1 MANRN
6 NQDYSADK
14 PNVSQMRAKTFQRSR
29 LYLQLITILA
39 IALAFSLGVSI
50 FFKVENITVSGTN
63 RYSAWTVAEASG
75 IQKGD
80 NLLFFGRAG
89 AQVRIKQAL
98 NYVENVRIGIKLP
111 GTVNI
116 FIEEVPVVYSVKDH
130 DGNWWIMTS
139 DGKLLEKANGAEA
152 GNHTVIEGVVLNDPT
167 EGEQATAWEAP
178 PELDAEGN
186 PIPSATTNA
195 DRLKAA
201 LLIAQQLERNEILG
215 EAASICVESLQQL
228 KVQYG
233 SRYEVRLGDVSEM
246 DGKIAAMKSAIAQM
260 GVFQTGILEVSNT
273 DGKWQVVYRQG

>member
-152 GNHTVIEGVVLNDPT
+152 GNHTVIEGVVLNDPA

-178 PELDAEGN
+178 PELDTEGN
-186 PIPSATTNA
+186 PIPSATANA

-215 EAASICVESLQQL
+215 EAASIYVESLQQL

-260 GVFQTGILEVSNT
+260 GEFQTGILEVSNT

>member
-215 EAASICVESLQQL
+215 EAASIYVESLQQL

-260 GVFQTGILEVSNT
+260 GEFQTGILEVSNT

>member
-178 PELDAEGN
+178 PELDTEGN

-215 EAASICVESLQQL
+215 EAASIYVESLQQL

-260 GVFQTGILEVSNT
+260 GEFQTGILEVSNT

>member
-50 FFKVENITVSGTN
+50 FFKVETITVSGTN

-178 PELDAEGN
+178 PELDTEGN

-215 EAASICVESLQQL
+215 EAASIYVESLQQL

-260 GVFQTGILEVSNT
+260 GEFQTGILEVSNT

>member
-215 EAASICVESLQQL
+215 EAASIYVESLQQL

-233 SRYEVRLGDVSEM
+233 SRYEVRLGDASEM

-260 GVFQTGILEVSNT
+260 GEFQTGILEVSNT

>member
-50 FFKVENITVSGTN
+50 FFKVETITVSGTN

-178 PELDAEGN
+178 PELDTEGN

-215 EAASICVESLQQL
+215 EAASISVESLQQL

-260 GVFQTGILEVSNT
+260 GEFQTGILEVSNT

>member
-178 PELDAEGN
+178 PELDTDGN

>member
-178 PELDAEGN
+178 PELDTDGN

-260 GVFQTGILEVSNT
+260 GEFQTGILEVSNT

>member
-152 GNHTVIEGVVLNDPT
+152 GNHTVIEGVVLNDPA

-178 PELDAEGN
+178 PELDTEGN
-186 PIPSATTNA
+186 PIPSATTDA

-260 GVFQTGILEVSNT
+260 GEFQTGILEVSNT

>member
-6 NQDYSADK
+6 SQDYSADK
-14 PNVSQMRAKTFQRSR
+14 PNVSHMRAKTFHRSR
-29 LYLQLITILA
+29 LYLQLMTILA
-39 IALAFSLGVSI
+39 IALAFSLGISI
-50 FFKVENITVSGTN
+50 FFKVETITVSGTN

-75 IQKGD
+75 IKEGD

-111 GTVNI
+111 GTVTI
-116 FIEEVPVVYSVKDH
+116 FIEEVPVVYSVKDK

-152 GNHTVIEGVVLNDPT
+152 GNHTVIDGVLLDSPA
-167 EGEQATAWEAP
+167 EGEQAIAWEVP
-178 PELDAEGN
+178 PQTDAEGN
-186 PIPSATTNA
+186 PILSATTNA
-195 DRLKAA
+195 DRLNAA
-201 LLIAQQLERNEILG
+201 LLIAQQLEQNEILG
-215 EAASICVESLQQL
+215 EAASIHVESLQQL

-233 SRYEVRLGDVSEM
+233 SRYEVRLGDMAEM

-260 GVFQTGILEVSNT
+260 GDFQTGILEVSNT
-273 DGKWQVVYRQG
+273 DGKWQVIYRQG

>member
-152 GNHTVIEGVVLNDPT
+152 GNHTVIEGVVLNDPA

-178 PELDAEGN
+178 PELDTEGN

-215 EAASICVESLQQL
+215 EAASIYVESLQKL

-233 SRYEVRLGDVSEM
+233 SRYEVRLSDVSEM

-260 GVFQTGILEVSNT
+260 GEFQTGILEVSNT

>member
-50 FFKVENITVSGTN
+50 FFKVETITVSGTN

-152 GNHTVIEGVVLNDPT
+152 GNHTVIEGVVLNDPA

-178 PELDAEGN
+178 PELDTEGN

-215 EAASICVESLQQL
+215 EAASIYVESLQQL

-260 GVFQTGILEVSNT
+260 GEFQTGILEVSNT

>member
-152 GNHTVIEGVVLNDPT
+152 GNHTVIEGVVLNDPA
-167 EGEQATAWEAP
+167 EGGQATAWEAP
-178 PELDAEGN
+178 PELDTEGN

-215 EAASICVESLQQL
+215 EAASIYVESLQQL

-260 GVFQTGILEVSNT
+260 GEFQTGILEVSNT

>member
-1 MANRN
+1 
-6 NQDYSADK
+6 
-14 PNVSQMRAKTFQRSR
+14 
-29 LYLQLITILA
+29 
-39 IALAFSLGVSI
+39 
-50 FFKVENITVSGTN
+50 
-63 RYSAWTVAEASG
+63 
-75 IQKGD
+75 
-80 NLLFFGRAG
+80 
-89 AQVRIKQAL
+89 
-98 NYVENVRIGIKLP
+98 VENVRIGIKLP

-178 PELDAEGN
+178 PELDTEGN

-215 EAASICVESLQQL
+215 EAASIYVESLQQL

-260 GVFQTGILEVSNT
+260 GEFQTGILEVSNT

>member
-152 GNHTVIEGVVLNDPT
+152 GNHTVIEGVVLNDPA

-178 PELDAEGN
+178 PELDTEGN

-215 EAASICVESLQQL
+215 EAASIYVESLQQL

-260 GVFQTGILEVSNT
+260 GEFQTGILEVSNT

>member
-152 GNHTVIEGVVLNDPT
+152 GNHTVIEGVVLNDPA

-178 PELDAEGN
+178 PELDTEGN

-260 GVFQTGILEVSNT
+260 GEFQTGILEVSNT

>member
-14 PNVSQMRAKTFQRSR
+14 PNVSPMRAKTFQRSR

-50 FFKVENITVSGTN
+50 FFKVETITVSGTN

-178 PELDAEGN
+178 PELDTDGN

-260 GVFQTGILEVSNT
+260 GEFQTGILEVSNT

>member
-1 MANRN
+1 MANRT

-14 PNVSQMRAKTFQRSR
+14 ANVSQMRAKTFQRSR

-39 IALAFSLGVSI
+39 IALAFSVGVWI
-50 FFKVENITVSGTN
+50 FFKVETITVSGTN

-178 PELDAEGN
+178 PELDTDGN

>member
-50 FFKVENITVSGTN
+50 FFNVEHITVSGPN
-63 RYSAWTVAEASG
+63 RNSAWTVAEASG

-178 PELDAEGN
+178 PELDTDGN

>member
-50 FFKVENITVSGTN
+50 FFKVETITVSGTN

-116 FIEEVPVVYSVKDH
+116 FVEEVPVVYSVKDH

-152 GNHTVIEGVVLNDPT
+152 GNHTVIEGVVLNDPA

-178 PELDAEGN
+178 PELDTEGN

-215 EAASICVESLQQL
+215 EAASIYVESLQQL

-260 GVFQTGILEVSNT
+260 GEFQTGILEVSNT

>member
-152 GNHTVIEGVVLNDPT
+152 GNHTVIEGVVLNDPA

-178 PELDAEGN
+178 PELDTEGN

-215 EAASICVESLQQL
+215 EAASIYVDSLQQL

>member
-50 FFKVENITVSGTN
+50 FFKVETITVSGTN

-178 PELDAEGN
+178 PELDAEGS

-215 EAASICVESLQQL
+215 EAASIYVESLQQL

-260 GVFQTGILEVSNT
+260 GEFQTGILEVSNT